1 MQPEI
6 SVIIPV
12 YNAAGFLP
20 RCLDSILQQ
29 ELQDIEIICINDG
42 STDASEQVIS
52 EYAGRDDRIKLI
64 SQPNKG
70 AAAARNAGIKTA
82 KGKYIAFI
90 DADDFF
96 SPGLFKLFTEKNA
109 QNDVDIFM
117 FNGTITD
124 HNQQTKQY
132 FYSNAIFK
140 PEVSENDAVD
150 YSHFA
155 NFFYGNQSIC
165 NKIYRTDFLR
175 ENNILLNEGT
185 IFEDT
190 LFYFV
195 TVINAKK
202 IKFTY
207 TPYYNYIFN
216 GQSVTNTIGANAF
229 GLFEIFDAMENEAK
243 KQGLWEFFRYALFQ
257 LEYEKFI
264 ETLSKTEE
272 KIRPELF
279 ERAKNYLKERITEL
293 DPNIYARLVNINYCG
308 ALLNYTFDQFADTLL
323 LSRSEFKFSQK
334 RSEKPLFSIIVPVYN
349 TRRFLPLCFKSLI
362 NQTCTDFEIIC
373 VNDGSPDDS
382 QALLEEYA
390 AKDARITVIKQKN
403 KGLGG
408 ARNTGIRAAKGDY
421 LLFVDSDDW
430 LSLSALEKIKA
441 TVEKT
446 PADIGLFGFYE
457 FIDQTMQLHT
467 ADHLKLFEG
476 KDCCACAEIA
486 DKMYISQCVW
496 NKFYK
501 REFFIDNNLFFAEN
515 VYFEDLTV
523 HTKAMVK
530 AASIAFCRHDLYYY
544 RIRGNSIMQ
553 SEYSHKKIDDLIYAF
568 SSTIRWLK
576 REKLFADY
584 RAPLAAFANVCL
596 QMHLRKAGNTYGKI
610 LHERIVGTP
619 ELRELLGIA
628 KY

>member
-1 MQPEI
+1 MQPKI
-6 SVIIPV
+6 SVIVPV
-12 YNAAGFLP
+12 YNAANFLP
-20 RCLDSILQQ
+20 RCLDSILAQNF
-29 ELQDIEIICINDG
+29 QDIEIICINDG
-42 STDASEQVIS
+42 STDNSEQIIN
-52 EYAGRDDRIKLI
+52 EYIAKDKRIRLI

-70 AAAARNAGIKTA
+70 AAAARNSGIKA
-82 KGKYIAFI
+82 AEGNYIAFI

-96 SPGLFKLFTEKNA
+96 STGLFELFAEKNVK
-109 QNDVDIFM
+109 NNVDIFM
-117 FNGTITD
+117 FNGIIDDGNKQVT
-124 HNQQTKQY
+124 QY
-132 FYSNAIFK
+132 FYSNTLFK
-140 PEVSENDAVD
+140 PNVSESDTVD
-150 YSHFA
+150 YSHFS

-190 LFYFV
+190 LFYFM
-195 TVINAKK
+195 TIIHAKK

-207 TPYYNYIFN
+207 TPYYNYTYN
-216 GQSVTNTIGANAF
+216 SQSVTNTIGANAF
-229 GLFEIFDAMENEAK
+229 GLFDIFDAMENEAK
-243 KQGLWEFFRYALFQ
+243 KCGLWEFFRYALFQ

-279 ERAKNYLKERITEL
+279 ERAKAYLKERITEL
-293 DPNIYARLVNINYCG
+293 DPNIYSRLVNINYCG
-308 ALLNYTFDQFADTLL
+308 ALLNYTFEQFADTLL
-323 LSRSEFKFSQK
+323 LSREEFRFSQTK
-334 RSEKPLFSIIVPVYN
+334 PETPLFSIIVPVYN
-349 TRRFLPLCFKSLI
+349 TQRFLPLCLKSLI
-362 NQTCTDFEIIC
+362 NQTFDNFEIIC

-382 QALLEEYA
+382 EKLLQEYA
-390 AKDARITVIKQKN
+390 EKDARITVISQKN

-408 ARNTGIRAAKGDY
+408 ARNTGIRAAKGEY

-430 LSLSALEKIKA
+430 LSLGTLEKIKE
-441 TVEKT
+441 TIDQNR
-446 PADIGLFGFYE
+446 ADIGMFGFYE
-457 FIDQTMQLHT
+457 FLDQTMQIRV
-467 ADHLKLFEG
+467 ADYLKLFDG
-476 KDCCACAEIA
+476 KDLCTCKEIA
-486 DKMYISQCVW
+486 DKMYASQCVW

-501 REFFIDNNLFFAEN
+501 RSFFIDNNLFFAEN
-515 VYFEDLTV
+515 VYFEDLSV

-530 AASIAFCRHDLYYY
+530 AASIAFCRHNLYYY

-568 SSTIRWLK
+568 SGTIRWLK
-576 REKLFADY
+576 REKLFTDY

-628 KY
+628 KH